1 MLVALTGGTG
11 GAKLIQGLSLEV
23 DPDALVVVCNT
34 ADDFVLHGLY
44 ISPDLDT
51 ITYTLAGMGDTTKGW
66 GIKDDTFAALEWLG
80 RYGGET
86 WFKLGDRDLATHIT
100 RSRFLSEGLSLS
112 QVTERLR
119 KSLGVKAVI
128 IPMSDDR
135 VETRIVTPKGEIPF
149 QDFFVK
155 ERWAAEVKEIS
166 FVGAERSQPA
176 PGVIDAIQEAAAVII
191 CPSNPATSIGPI
203 LAVPGIR
210 AALKKTEAP
219 VLAVSPIIQ
228 GAPVNGPAHKLMAA
242 MGFEVS
248 AFGVAKAYA
257 DFLDMILVAPE
268 DRGLQERIKELGVR
282 TVATSIHMHSLTDK
296 RRLAREVLALVRGSC
311 S

>member
-23 DPDALVVVCNT
+23 EPEDLAIVCNT
-34 ADDFVLHGLY
+34 ADDFVLHGLH

-51 ITYTLAGMGDTTKGW
+51 ITYTLAGISDTTKGW
-66 GIKDDTFAALEWLG
+66 GIKDDTFAALEWLR

-100 RSRFLSEGLSLS
+100 RSRLLSEGLSLS

-119 KSLGVKAVI
+119 KLLGVKATI

-135 VETRIVTPKGEIPF
+135 VETRILTPKGEIPF
-149 QDFFVK
+149 QDYFVK
-155 ERWAAEVKEIS
+155 GRWATEVKEVS

-191 CPSNPATSIGPI
+191 CPSNPATSIAPI
-203 LAVPGIR
+203 LSVPGIK
-210 AALKKTEAP
+210 AALEKTETP

-228 GAPVNGPAHKLMAA
+228 GAPVSGPAHKLMAA
-242 MGFEVS
+242 MGMEVS

-257 DFLDMILVAPE
+257 DFIDMILVAPE

-282 TVATSIHMHSLTDK
+282 TVVTSIRMDALEDK
-296 RRLAREVLALVRGSC
+296 RRVAKELLSLI
-311 S
+311 